1 MTDPCGQSR
10 TPAHFGDPRKTARQ
24 PQDLCRS
31 RRGQTVFLTVL
42 CIAKKKRRP
51 RRAPLWRPRKR
62 ATKICVLKDEASTKA
77 APFPTVF
84 IWQGSPCIVF
94 VKKKRLVAGQVEDHM
109 NGLAIRDAIG
119 TDVAVVVERG
129 AGTL

>member
-42 CIAKKKRRP
+42 CIAKKETTTPRTTVATEEKSNKNMRAERRGIDKSGAFSHCLYMARQP
-51 RRAPLWRPRKR
+51 MY
-62 ATKICVLKDEASTKA
+62 CVC
-77 APFPTVF
+77 
-84 IWQGSPCIVF
+84 Q
-94 VKKKRLVAGQVEDHM
+94 KKRLVAGQVEDHM